1 MDSAFTY
8 IYIYIDLFCC
18 LLHVFFEVPLPSDSG
33 TDQTSPGRRRFVERS
48 ARDEPR
54 RSVRFETLRA
64 SGVFGTAL
72 LHPELPEVPQRQQQ
86 QLPHSMSVHKF
97 RWEWETT
104 IFPDVTSFKISSICH
119 ICIIHTSYLSSSAS
133 LIITLALSLTTAT
146 ARFPARDFSGPP
158 GRWSERS
165 CTKQMWSLA
174 DVETGGEWAC
184 FFWPP

>member
-1 MDSAFTY
+1 MCSLKCHFHRTVGRTRPHQVAADSWSAPPETSRDVRFALRRFAPQVSLEL
-8 IYIYIDLFCC
+8 LFCI
-18 LLHVFFEVPLPSDSG
+18 
-33 TDQTSPGRRRFVERS
+33 QNY
-48 ARDEPR
+48 
-54 RSVRFETLRA
+54 
-64 SGVFGTAL
+64 
-72 LHPELPEVPQRQQQ
+72 PEVPQRQQQ